1 MLFPLYPIIFQ
12 ELRGL
17 PEGVGDLPFLA
28 TLGGV
33 VTAVGVTYLY
43 QFKYLRDL
51 ARNNGKHTPELR
63 LVPCLMGGPIMFVAL
78 VSPYAIEG
86 AG

>member
-12 ELRGL
+12 EVRGL
-17 PEGVGDLPFLA
+17 RPGVGDLPFLA

-33 VTAVGVTYLY
+33 LMAVGIQYMY

-51 ARNNGKHTPELR
+51 ATNKGKHTPELR
-63 LVPCLMGGPIMFVAL
+63 LAPSFLGGPVMVLAL
-78 VSPYAIEG
+78 VSTLTD
-86 AG
+86 